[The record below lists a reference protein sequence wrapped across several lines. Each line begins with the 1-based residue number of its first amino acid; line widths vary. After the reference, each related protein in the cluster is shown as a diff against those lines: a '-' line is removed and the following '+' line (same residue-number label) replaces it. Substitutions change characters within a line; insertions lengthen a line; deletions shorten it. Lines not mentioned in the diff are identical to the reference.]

1 VENQVRILII
11 DDDPEMLELLEFT
24 LTNKGFDIL
33 TTRDGRSG
41 LRAAYE
47 AHPDAI
53 LLDIMMP
60 NLDGFETCRRLR
72 DLTDAPILFITAK
85 EKIEDIQR
93 GFAAGA
99 DDYITKPFNRQE
111 LVSRLTACLRRAGV
125 GSDETSDDVLVY
137 NNTII
142 LNHGRHKLLINGEVI
157 HLTPTECAIMQLLLQ
172 HAGKV
177 LSPNAILTEVWG
189 PERIGDQEAVKQY
202 IYRLRQKLEPYPH
215 SPRYIHTV
223 RSEGYYFDP
232 PPTD

>member
-1 VENQVRILII
+1 VENQIRILVI

-33 TTRDGRSG
+33 TARDGRSG

-60 NLDGFETCRRLR
+60 NLDGFEACRRLR
-72 DLTDAPILFITAK
+72 DLTDVPILFITAK
-85 EKIEDIQR
+85 DKIEDIQR

-99 DDYITKPFNRQE
+99 DDYITKPFNRKE
-111 LVSRLTACLRRAGV
+111 LVSRLTACLRRTGGGGDEAS
-125 GSDETSDDVLVY
+125 SDILIY

-142 LNHGRHKLLINGEVI
+142 LNHGRHKLMLEGRVI
-157 HLTPTECAIMQLLLQ
+157 HLTPTECAIMRLLMEQ
-172 HAGKV
+172 AGKV
-177 LSPNAILTEVWG
+177 LSADEILTRVWG
-189 PERIGDQEAVKQY
+189 PGRVGDQEAVKQY
-202 IYRLRQKLEPYPH
+202 IYRLRQKLEPKPQA
-215 SPRYIHTV
+215 PRYIHTV

-232 PPTD
+232 SSTA